1 MSIVALSKV
10 TLYGP
15 AAEKEA
21 VLDGLQ
27 NLGCLHLNNLRP
39 GTGEAADP
47 EPSYPD
53 ARLPPVGPFEGG
65 VLRVCGVFRHDL
77 LRCGLWSAVGGHLGG
92 YVEAPGAHRH
102 WS

>member
-1 MSIVALSKV
+1 MSIVPLSKV

-39 GTGEAADP
+39 GSGEAADL

-53 ARLPPVGPFEGG
+53 ARQALQYLRDSPVRRRTP
-65 VLRVCGVFRHDL
+65 RHTENADI
-77 LRCGLWSAVGGHLGG
+77 
-92 YVEAPGAHRH
+92 
-102 WS
+102 